1 MADVPP
7 TGGRARIGDRPPPP
21 NLENPNF
28 YCYLAAFLLPFSL
41 CRVPG
46 ACPGIRMG
54 GGGGGLNLK
63 AFFFAFQ
70 FFSGGGGPAQIIAKK
85 MIFSTKKAAKY

>member
-1 MADVPP
+1 M
-7 TGGRARIGDRPPPP
+7 GARRGEGKNRRSPPPP
-21 NLENPNF
+21 TLENPNF

-54 GGGGGLNLK
+54 GGGLNLK
-63 AFFFAFQ
+63 ASFLLFN
-70 FFSGGGGPAQIIAKK
+70 FSGGGAAQIIAMK